1 MHFFAIKLCWNY
13 QSFLW
18 CKFVIQQAKKCFKV
32 SFGVVKWFTGYR
44 KTFNSS
50 TCLNHMKLHM
60 IWNSWK
66 KGSYLEM
73 LDDLFAFE
81 KKRGDYF
88 WRSRMICWL
97 SNNLGAGR
105 EKVEASDLQFF
116 QLWDLFSKYF
126 SSEILIE
133 RYTRKWK
140 FLHLTKGKSQG
151 VKCQSSQGLQNRS
164 FLVPIHPS
172 RHKICCMC
180 FGFLFFFAILIYDLQ
195 ISSLYKVVK
204 QYRWAD

>member
-1 MHFFAIKLCWNY
+1 
-13 QSFLW
+13 
-18 CKFVIQQAKKCFKV
+18 
-32 SFGVVKWFTGYR
+32 
-44 KTFNSS
+44 
-50 TCLNHMKLHM
+50 MKLHM

-66 KGSYLEM
+66 KGLYLEM

-151 VKCQSSQGLQNRS
+151 VKCQSSQGQQNRS
-164 FLVPIHPS
+164 FLVPILPS

-180 FGFLFFFAILIYDLQ
+180 FCLLFFFAILIYDLQ

-204 QYRWAD
+204 QCRWAD

>member
-1 MHFFAIKLCWNY
+1 MIHRLSKNFQFFQLFQIVW
-13 QSFLW
+13 SFIW
-18 CKFVIQQAKKCFKV
+18 FETVERKDHIWKCFAFDKTRILPTV
-32 SFGVVKWFTGYR
+32 S
-44 KTFNSS
+44 
-50 TCLNHMKLHM
+50 L
-60 IWNSWK
+60 K
-66 KGSYLEM
+66 KHRE
-73 LDDLFAFE
+73 
-81 KKRGDYF
+81 YF

-151 VKCQSSQGLQNRS
+151 VKCLSSQGQQNS
-164 FLVPIHPS
+164 
-172 RHKICCMC
+172 
-180 FGFLFFFAILIYDLQ
+180 FFFAILIHDLQ

>member
-1 MHFFAIKLCWNY
+1 M
-13 QSFLW
+13 
-18 CKFVIQQAKKCFKV
+18 IQQAKTIV
-32 SFGVVKWFTGYR
+32 SKYH
-44 KTFNSS
+44 SEL
-50 TCLNHMKLHM
+50 LNDSQVIEKLSILPTVSNRMKFHM

-73 LDDLFAFE
+73 LDDLFAFDKTRILPTVSL
-81 KKRGDYF
+81 KKHREYF

-151 VKCQSSQGLQNRS
+151 VKCQSSQGQQNRS
-164 FLVPIHPS
+164 FLVPILS
-172 RHKICCMC
+172 SCHKIC
-180 FGFLFFFAILIYDLQ
+180 FLFFFAISIHDLQ

>member
-1 MHFFAIKLCWNY
+1 MCIFSPLNCVGIINY
-13 QSFLW
+13 SYNVNLW
-18 CKFVIQQAKKCFKV
+18 SSKQKKIRFKV

-44 KTFNSS
+44 KTFYSS
-50 TCLNHMKLHM
+50 NCFKSYEVSHDLKQLVN
-60 IWNSWK
+60 
-66 KGSYLEM
+66 GSQLEV

-81 KKRGDYF
+81 RPKILPTVFIKKKQRDYF
-88 WRSRMICWL
+88 WRIRMICWL

-116 QLWDLFSKYF
+116 QLWDLFSKCF

-151 VKCQSSQGLQNRS
+151 VKCQSSQGLLNKS
-164 FLVPIHPS
+164 FFGSHPS
-172 RHKICCMC
+172 K
-180 FGFLFFFAILIYDLQ
+180 
-195 ISSLYKVVK
+195 SS
-204 QYRWAD
+204 